1 MKHWLDAK
9 PTCTQKKETK
19 PTSPIIMQEGLFCVT
34 SFFIA
39 HTFEIFLFFF
49 LVCTTCLWNFIR
61 DYLWS
66 KPPSNSSSP
75 RHNHNSGLEPFF
87 FVCGCIM
94 PLELYKGLTVIK
106 TSFKSS
112 FSTKWPQLGQQPVRY
127 FIHWG
132 THSAWHMWRQSGT
145 TVTQPLVLLL
155 LPSRKPFEHI
165 LHVNSKMC
173 SLPISGSL
181 SGDSRGLLINI

>member
-1 MKHWLDAK
+1 MYTEKRDKTHK
-9 PTCTQKKETK
+9 PYHYARRFILCY
-19 PTSPIIMQEGLFCVT
+19 
-34 SFFIA
+34 FFL
-39 HTFEIFLFFF
+39 HCSHLWNFFFFF

-87 FVCGCIM
+87 FFCVCGYIM

-112 FSTKWPQLGQQPVRY
+112 FSTKWRQLGQQPVRY

-155 LPSRKPFEHI
+155 LTSRKPFEHI

-181 SGDSRGLLINI
+181 SGDSRGSLINI